1 MPASWRR
8 CKRLRVLAMCVGEV
22 ASVRPSHRRLDA
34 RGTLSLANADSL
46 LTAIKYKTA
55 RAILYRE
62 DRYLL
67 AVHSSF
73 WAAQERRWGLP
84 GGRIEWRE
92 TPQDAVARE
101 LREELYVHL
110 NEFTEVGDFHYKRA
124 LHKVFAAE
132 LDREIQDYDE
142 SELLDLRWFS
152 GDAIVELAANNQL
165 HAGYELQAIQLLQ
178 TLIGR

>member
-1 MPASWRR
+1 MH
-8 CKRLRVLAMCVGEV
+8 V
-22 ASVRPSHRRLDA
+22 
-34 RGTLSLANADSL
+34 
-46 LTAIKYKTA
+46 
-55 RAILYRE
+55 
-62 DRYLL
+62 
-67 AVHSSF
+67 
-73 WAAQERRWGLP
+73 
-84 GGRIEWRE
+84 
-92 TPQDAVARE
+92 
-101 LREELYVHL
+101 
-110 NEFTEVGDFHYKRA
+110 NEFTEVGDFHYKQA